1 MYYKVSRD
9 PIHAEIF
16 MYPLEIIAS
25 DTKAMQRLRY
35 LSQLVGSEYVYPCA
49 THTRFSHSL
58 GVMHIAGM
66 YANHLFNNDYS
77 KIRVLRL
84 AGLLHDIGHGP
95 FSHQFDEVVY
105 KNMGLDDGHDE
116 YRNRILLEYMPNAM
130 YKVFNRASEK
140 LKKAV
145 LEDLKLVLGD
155 LTEPVED
162 FRKVMEMVIDIY
174 NGEKDGTIEFAVIQG
189 PLGADRMD
197 FVLRDSYFAGTRGF
211 GTGSL
216 DRLVRNSMVIER
228 NGEKFLAYN
237 IKVIDEIYTT
247 LFGRFMMYKNV
258 YFHKTSRAADLM
270 IQDLLEF
277 CYRPLKLKERVEN
290 LETFMQLTDQRIIN
304 EVEIYFDQI
313 VEEYSIDSFEETKEK
328 ILNYEIDLQPAE
340 LDIVMAYE
348 VVERLKNRDFWKTI
362 LEIPFSVEGID
373 PSAASQGF
381 AMDVLQKIRL
391 RLEKAVEK
399 AEENDREELLKV
411 LSNFDDI
418 FKVDTPYK
426 LSLVHPDE
434 FLKSNIYIYDSWH
447 DHVLSFDEYVKE
459 YPAYK
464 LMTSNLIQLVRFYVT
479 KDIRELLDKYNIIP
493 SVDTSLTT
501 RW

>member
-1 MYYKVSRD
+1 
-9 PIHAEIF
+9 
-16 MYPLEIIAS
+16 
-25 DTKAMQRLRY
+25 LRY

-49 THTRFSHSL
+49 THTRFAHSL
-58 GVMHIAGM
+58 GVMHISGM
-66 YANHLFNNDYS
+66 YASHLFGDDPA
-77 KIRVLRL
+77 KVRILRL

-105 KNMGLDDGHDE
+105 KNMGLEDGHDE
-116 YRNRILLEYMPNAM
+116 YREKILLEYMPKAM
-130 YKVFNRASEK
+130 NKVFERAPEK
-140 LKKAV
+140 LKNAV
-145 LEDLKLVLGD
+145 LEDLNMVLGEVGN
-155 LTEPVED
+155 LENA
-162 FRKVMEMVIDIY
+162 FRKVMEKVVETY
-174 NGEKDGTIEFAVIQG
+174 KGENEGTIEFAVIQG

-216 DRLVRNSMVIER
+216 DRLVRNSMVVEKD
-228 NGEKFLAYN
+228 GKKFLAYN

-270 IQDLLEF
+270 IQDLLEL

-290 LETFMQLTDQRIIN
+290 LETFMELTDQRIIN
-304 EVEIYFDQI
+304 EVEIYFNQI
-313 VEEYSIDSFEETKEK
+313 VEEYNISSFEETKEK
-328 ILNYEIDLQPAE
+328 ILNFEIDLQPVE

-348 VVERLKNRDFWKTI
+348 IVERLKNRDFWKTI
-362 LEIPFSVEGID
+362 LETPFSVEGID

-381 AMDVLQKIRL
+381 AMDILQKIRL
-391 RLEKAVEK
+391 RLEKAVEISD
-399 AEENDREELLKV
+399 ESDREELLKI
-411 LSNFDDI
+411 LSNFDEI

-434 FLKSNIYIYDSWH
+434 FLKSNIYIYDSWKE
-447 DHVLSFDEYVKE
+447 HVLSFDEYVRE

-464 LMTSNLIQLVRFYVT
+464 LMTSNLIQIVRFYVT
-479 KDIRELLDKYNIIP
+479 KDVRNLLEKYNIIP
-493 SVDTSLTT
+493 KVDTSLTT

>member
-49 THTRFSHSL
+49 THTRFAHSL
-58 GVMHIAGM
+58 GVMHISGM
-66 YANHLFNNDYS
+66 YASHLFGDDPA
-77 KIRVLRL
+77 KVRILRL

-105 KNMGLDDGHDE
+105 KNMGLEDGHDE
-116 YRNRILLEYMPNAM
+116 YREKILLEYMPKAM
-130 YKVFNRASEK
+130 YKVFERAPEK
-140 LKKAV
+140 LKNAV
-145 LEDLKLVLGD
+145 LEDLNMVLGEVDD
-155 LTEPVED
+155 LEDD
-162 FRKVMEMVIDIY
+162 FRKVMEKVVETY
-174 NGEKDGTIEFAVIQG
+174 KGENEGTIEFAVIQG

-216 DRLVRNSMVIER
+216 DRLVRNSMVVEKD
-228 NGEKFLAYN
+228 GKKFLAYN

-270 IQDLLEF
+270 IQDLLEL

-290 LETFMQLTDQRIIN
+290 LETFMELTDQRIIN
-304 EVEIYFDQI
+304 EVEICFNQI
-313 VEEYSIDSFEETKEK
+313 VEEYNISSFEDTKEK
-328 ILNYEIDLQPAE
+328 ILNFEIDLQPVE

-348 VVERLKNRDFWKTI
+348 IVERLKNRDFWKTI
-362 LEIPFSVEGID
+362 LETPFSVEGID

-381 AMDVLQKIRL
+381 AMDILQKIRL
-391 RLEKAVEK
+391 RLEKAVEISD
-399 AEENDREELLKV
+399 ESDREELLKI
-411 LSNFDDI
+411 LSNFDEI

-434 FLKSNIYIYDSWH
+434 FLKSNIYIYDSWKE
-447 DHVLSFDEYVKE
+447 HVLSFDEYVRE

-464 LMTSNLIQLVRFYVT
+464 LMTSNLIQIVRFYVT
-479 KDIRELLDKYNIIP
+479 KDVRNLLEKYNIIP
-493 SVDTSLTT
+493 KVDTSLTT

>member
-49 THTRFSHSL
+49 THTRFAHSL
-58 GVMHIAGM
+58 GVMHISGM
-66 YANHLFNNDYS
+66 YASHLFGDDPA
-77 KIRVLRL
+77 KVRILRL

-105 KNMGLDDGHDE
+105 KNMGLEDGHDE
-116 YRNRILLEYMPNAM
+116 YREKILLEYMPKAM
-130 YKVFNRASEK
+130 YKVFERAPEK
-140 LKKAV
+140 LKNAV
-145 LEDLKLVLGD
+145 LEDLNMVLGEVDD
-155 LTEPVED
+155 LEDD
-162 FRKVMEMVIDIY
+162 FRKVMEKVVETY
-174 NGEKDGTIEFAVIQG
+174 KGENEGTIEFAVIQG

-216 DRLVRNSMVIER
+216 DRLVRNSMVVEKD
-228 NGEKFLAYN
+228 GKKFLAYN

-270 IQDLLEF
+270 IQDLLEL

-290 LETFMQLTDQRIIN
+290 LETFMELTDQRIIN
-304 EVEIYFDQI
+304 EVEIYFNQI
-313 VEEYSIDSFEETKEK
+313 VEEYNISSFEDTKEK
-328 ILNYEIDLQPAE
+328 ILNFEIDLQPVE

-348 VVERLKNRDFWKTI
+348 IVERLKNRDFWKTI
-362 LEIPFSVEGID
+362 LETPFSVEGID

-381 AMDVLQKIRL
+381 AMDILQKIRL
-391 RLEKAVEK
+391 RLEKAVEISD
-399 AEENDREELLKV
+399 ESDREELLKI
-411 LSNFDDI
+411 LSNFDEI

-434 FLKSNIYIYDSWH
+434 FLKSNIYIYDSWKE
-447 DHVLSFDEYVKE
+447 HVLSFDEYVRE

-464 LMTSNLIQLVRFYVT
+464 LMTSNLIQIVRFYVT
-479 KDIRELLDKYNIIP
+479 KDVRNLLEKYNIIP
-493 SVDTSLTT
+493 KVDTSLTT

>member
-1 MYYKVSRD
+1 MYHKVSRD

-16 MYPLEIIAS
+16 MYPLEILAS

-49 THTRFSHSL
+49 THTRFAHSL
-58 GVMHIAGM
+58 GVMHISGM
-66 YANHLFNNDYS
+66 YAKHLFED
-77 KIRVLRL
+77 KAKVRILRL

-116 YRNRILLEYMPNAM
+116 YRNKILTEYMPNAM
-130 YKVFNRASEK
+130 LKVYERAPEK
-140 LKKAV
+140 LQKAV
-145 LEDLKLVLGD
+145 LEDVEFVLGGISD
-155 LTEPVED
+155 LLDD
-162 FRKVMEMVIDIY
+162 FRKIMQMVIDVY
-174 NGEKDGTIEFAVIQG
+174 EGEEYGTIEFAVIQG

-216 DRLVRNSMVIER
+216 DRLVRNSMIIEKD
-228 NGEKFLAYN
+228 GKKHLAYN

-270 IQDLLEF
+270 IQELLELS
-277 CYRPLKLKERVEN
+277 YKPLKLKERVEN
-290 LETFMQLTDQRIIN
+290 LGTFMELTDQRIIN
-304 EVEIYFDQI
+304 EIEIYFKQI
-313 VEEYSIDSFEETKEK
+313 VEEYNISSFKETKEK
-328 ILNYEIDLQPAE
+328 ILNYEIDLQPLE

-348 VVERLKNRDFWKTI
+348 IVERLKNRDFWKTI
-362 LEIPFSVEGID
+362 LETPFSVEGID
-373 PSAASQGF
+373 PSVASQGF
-381 AMDVLQKIRL
+381 AMDVLKKIKL
-391 RLEKAVEK
+391 RLKKAIEGADEEDK
-399 AEENDREELLKV
+399 NGLAEI
-411 LSNFDDI
+411 LSNFDNI

-426 LSLVHPDE
+426 LSLVHPEE
-434 FLKSNIYIYDSWH
+434 FLKSNIYIYDFWKKQ
-447 DHVLSFDEYVKE
+447 VLSFDEYVKE
-459 YPAYK
+459 YPAYR
-464 LMTSNLIQLVRFYVT
+464 LMSSNLIQIVRFYVT
-479 KDIRELLDKYNIIP
+479 KDIRSLLEKYNVIP
-493 SVDTSLTT
+493 KVDMQLTT

>member
-49 THTRFSHSL
+49 THTRFAHSL
-58 GVMHIAGM
+58 GVMHISGM
-66 YANHLFNNDYS
+66 YASHLFGDDPA
-77 KIRVLRL
+77 KVRILRL

-105 KNMGLDDGHDE
+105 KNMGLEDGHDE
-116 YRNRILLEYMPNAM
+116 YREKILLEYMPKAM
-130 YKVFNRASEK
+130 YKVFERAPEK
-140 LKKAV
+140 LKNAV
-145 LEDLKLVLGD
+145 LEDLNMVLGEVDD
-155 LTEPVED
+155 LEDD
-162 FRKVMEMVIDIY
+162 FRKVMEKVVETY
-174 NGEKDGTIEFAVIQG
+174 KGENEGTIEFAVIQG

-216 DRLVRNSMVIER
+216 DRLVRNSMVVEKD
-228 NGEKFLAYN
+228 GKKFLAYN

-270 IQDLLEF
+270 IQDLLEL

-290 LETFMQLTDQRIIN
+290 LETFMELTDQRIIN
-304 EVEIYFDQI
+304 EVEIYFNQI
-313 VEEYSIDSFEETKEK
+313 VEEYNISSFEETKEK
-328 ILNYEIDLQPAE
+328 ILNFEIDLQPVE

-348 VVERLKNRDFWKTI
+348 IVERLKNRDFWKTI
-362 LEIPFSVEGID
+362 LETPFSVEGID

-381 AMDVLQKIRL
+381 AMDILQKIRL
-391 RLEKAVEK
+391 RLEKAVEISD
-399 AEENDREELLKV
+399 ESDREELLKI
-411 LSNFDDI
+411 LSNFDEI

-434 FLKSNIYIYDSWH
+434 FLKSNIYIYDSWKE
-447 DHVLSFDEYVKE
+447 HVLSFDEYVRE

-464 LMTSNLIQLVRFYVT
+464 LMTSNLIQIVRFYVT
-479 KDIRELLDKYNIIP
+479 KDVRNLLEKYNIIP
-493 SVDTSLTT
+493 KVDTSLTT

>member
-49 THTRFSHSL
+49 THTRFAHSL
-58 GVMHIAGM
+58 GVMHISGM
-66 YANHLFNNDYS
+66 YASHLFGDDPA
-77 KIRVLRL
+77 KVRILRL

-105 KNMGLDDGHDE
+105 KNMGLEDGHDE
-116 YRNRILLEYMPNAM
+116 YREKILLEYMPKAM
-130 YKVFNRASEK
+130 YKVFERAPEK
-140 LKKAV
+140 LKNAV
-145 LEDLKLVLGD
+145 LEDLNMVLGEVGD
-155 LTEPVED
+155 LED
-162 FRKVMEMVIDIY
+162 AFKKVMEKVVETY
-174 NGEKDGTIEFAVIQG
+174 KGENEGTIEFAVIQG

-216 DRLVRNSMVIER
+216 DRLVRNSMVVEKD
-228 NGEKFLAYN
+228 GKKFLAYN

-270 IQDLLEF
+270 IQDLLEL

-290 LETFMQLTDQRIIN
+290 LETFMELTDQRIIN
-304 EVEIYFDQI
+304 EVEIYFNQI
-313 VEEYSIDSFEETKEK
+313 VEEYNISSFEDTKEK
-328 ILNYEIDLQPAE
+328 ILNFEIDLQPVE

-348 VVERLKNRDFWKTI
+348 IVERLKNRDFWKTI
-362 LEIPFSVEGID
+362 LETPFSVEGID

-381 AMDVLQKIRL
+381 AMDILQKIRL
-391 RLEKAVEK
+391 RLEKAVEISDESDK
-399 AEENDREELLKV
+399 EDLLKI
-411 LSNFDDI
+411 LSNFDEI

-434 FLKSNIYIYDSWH
+434 FLKSNIYIYDSWKE
-447 DHVLSFDEYVKE
+447 HVLSFDEYVRE

-464 LMTSNLIQLVRFYVT
+464 LMTSNLIQIVRFYVT
-479 KDIRELLDKYNIIP
+479 KDVRNLLEKYNIIP
-493 SVDTSLTT
+493 KVDTSLTT

>member
-49 THTRFSHSL
+49 THTRFAHSL
-58 GVMHIAGM
+58 GVMHISGM
-66 YANHLFNNDYS
+66 YASHLFGDDPA
-77 KIRVLRL
+77 KVRILRL

-105 KNMGLDDGHDE
+105 KNMGLEDGHDE
-116 YRNRILLEYMPNAM
+116 YREKILLEYMPKAM
-130 YKVFNRASEK
+130 YKVFERAPEK
-140 LKKAV
+140 LKNAV
-145 LEDLKLVLGD
+145 LEDLNMVLGEVGN
-155 LTEPVED
+155 LENA
-162 FRKVMEMVIDIY
+162 FRKVMEKVVETY
-174 NGEKDGTIEFAVIQG
+174 KGENEGTIEFAVIQG

-216 DRLVRNSMVIER
+216 DRLVRNSMVVEKD
-228 NGEKFLAYN
+228 GKKFLAYN

-270 IQDLLEF
+270 IQDLLEL

-290 LETFMQLTDQRIIN
+290 LETFMELTDQRIIN
-304 EVEIYFDQI
+304 EVEIYFNQI
-313 VEEYSIDSFEETKEK
+313 VEEYNISSFEDTKEK
-328 ILNYEIDLQPAE
+328 ILNFEIDLQPVE

-348 VVERLKNRDFWKTI
+348 IVERLKNRDFWKTI
-362 LEIPFSVEGID
+362 LETPFSVEGID

-381 AMDVLQKIRL
+381 AMDILQKIRL
-391 RLEKAVEK
+391 RLEKAVEISD
-399 AEENDREELLKV
+399 ESDREELLKI
-411 LSNFDDI
+411 LSNFDEI

-434 FLKSNIYIYDSWH
+434 FLKSNIYIYDSWKE
-447 DHVLSFDEYVKE
+447 HVLSFDEYVRE

-464 LMTSNLIQLVRFYVT
+464 LMTSNLIQIVRFYVT
-479 KDIRELLDKYNIIP
+479 KDVRNLLEKYNIIP
-493 SVDTSLTT
+493 KVDTSLTT

>member
-49 THTRFSHSL
+49 THTRFAHSL
-58 GVMHIAGM
+58 GVMHISGM
-66 YANHLFNNDYS
+66 YASHLFGDDPA
-77 KIRVLRL
+77 KVRILRL

-105 KNMGLDDGHDE
+105 KNMGLEDGHDE
-116 YRNRILLEYMPNAM
+116 YREKILLEYMPKAM
-130 YKVFNRASEK
+130 YKVFERAPEK
-140 LKKAV
+140 LKNAV
-145 LEDLKLVLGD
+145 LEDLNMVLGEVGD
-155 LTEPVED
+155 LED
-162 FRKVMEMVIDIY
+162 AFKKVMEKVVETY
-174 NGEKDGTIEFAVIQG
+174 KGENEGTIEFAVIQG

-216 DRLVRNSMVIER
+216 DRLVRNSMVVEKD
-228 NGEKFLAYN
+228 GKKFLAYN

-270 IQDLLEF
+270 IQDLLEL

-290 LETFMQLTDQRIIN
+290 LETFMELTDQRIIN
-304 EVEIYFDQI
+304 EVEIYFNQI
-313 VEEYSIDSFEETKEK
+313 VEEYNISSFEETKEK
-328 ILNYEIDLQPAE
+328 ILNFEIDLQPVE

-348 VVERLKNRDFWKTI
+348 IVERLKNRDFWKTI
-362 LEIPFSVEGID
+362 LETPFSVEGID

-381 AMDVLQKIRL
+381 AMDILQKIRL
-391 RLEKAVEK
+391 RLEKAVEISD
-399 AEENDREELLKV
+399 ESDREDLLKI
-411 LSNFDDI
+411 LSNFDEI

-434 FLKSNIYIYDSWH
+434 FLKSNIYIYDSWKE
-447 DHVLSFDEYVKE
+447 HVLSFDEYVRE

-464 LMTSNLIQLVRFYVT
+464 LMTSNLIQIVRFYVT
-479 KDIRELLDKYNIIP
+479 KDVRNLLEKYNIIP
-493 SVDTSLTT
+493 KVDTSLTT

>member
-49 THTRFSHSL
+49 THTRFAHSL
-58 GVMHIAGM
+58 GVMHISGM
-66 YANHLFNNDYS
+66 YASHLFGDDPA
-77 KIRVLRL
+77 KVRILRL

-105 KNMGLDDGHDE
+105 KNMGLEDGHDE
-116 YRNRILLEYMPNAM
+116 YREKILLEYMPKAM
-130 YKVFNRASEK
+130 NKVFERAPEK
-140 LKKAV
+140 LKNAV
-145 LEDLKLVLGD
+145 LEDLNMVLGEVGN
-155 LTEPVED
+155 LENA
-162 FRKVMEMVIDIY
+162 FRKVMEKVVETY
-174 NGEKDGTIEFAVIQG
+174 KGENEGTIEFAVIQG

-216 DRLVRNSMVIER
+216 DRLVRNSMVVEKD
-228 NGEKFLAYN
+228 GKKFLAYN

-270 IQDLLEF
+270 IQDLLEL

-290 LETFMQLTDQRIIN
+290 LETFMELTDQRIIN
-304 EVEIYFDQI
+304 EVEIYFNQI
-313 VEEYSIDSFEETKEK
+313 VEEYNISSFEDTKEK
-328 ILNYEIDLQPAE
+328 ILNFEIDLQPVE

-348 VVERLKNRDFWKTI
+348 IVERLKNRDFWKTI
-362 LEIPFSVEGID
+362 LETPFSVEGID

-381 AMDVLQKIRL
+381 AMDILQKIRL
-391 RLEKAVEK
+391 RLEKAVEISD
-399 AEENDREELLKV
+399 ESDREELLKI
-411 LSNFDDI
+411 LSNFDEI

-434 FLKSNIYIYDSWH
+434 FLKSNIYIYDSWKE
-447 DHVLSFDEYVKE
+447 HVLSFDEYVRE

-464 LMTSNLIQLVRFYVT
+464 LMTSNLIQIVRFYVT
-479 KDIRELLDKYNIIP
+479 KDVRNLLEKYNIIP
-493 SVDTSLTT
+493 KVDTSLTT

>member
-49 THTRFSHSL
+49 THTRFAHSL
-58 GVMHIAGM
+58 GVMHISGM
-66 YANHLFNNDYS
+66 YASHLFGDDPS
-77 KIRVLRL
+77 KVRILRL

-105 KNMGLDDGHDE
+105 KNMGLEDGHDE
-116 YRNRILLEYMPNAM
+116 YREKILLEYMPKAM
-130 YKVFNRASEK
+130 YKVFERAPEK
-140 LKKAV
+140 LKNAV
-145 LEDLKLVLGD
+145 LEDLNVVLGEVGD
-155 LTEPVED
+155 LKD
-162 FRKVMEMVIDIY
+162 AFKKVMEKVVETY
-174 NGEKDGTIEFAVIQG
+174 KGENEGTIEFAVIQG

-216 DRLVRNSMVIER
+216 DRLVRNSMVVEKD
-228 NGEKFLAYN
+228 GKKFLAYN

-270 IQDLLEF
+270 IQDLLEL

-290 LETFMQLTDQRIIN
+290 LETFMELTDQRIIN
-304 EVEIYFDQI
+304 EVEIYFNQI
-313 VEEYSIDSFEETKEK
+313 VEEYNISSFEETKEK
-328 ILNYEIDLQPAE
+328 ILNFEIDLQPVE

-348 VVERLKNRDFWKTI
+348 IVERLKNRDFWKTI
-362 LEIPFSVEGID
+362 LETPFSVEGID

-381 AMDVLQKIRL
+381 AMDILQKIRL
-391 RLEKAVEK
+391 RLEKAVEISD
-399 AEENDREELLKV
+399 ESDREELLKI
-411 LSNFDDI
+411 LSNFDEI

-434 FLKSNIYIYDSWH
+434 FLKSNIYIYDSWKE
-447 DHVLSFDEYVKE
+447 HVLSFDEYVRE

-464 LMTSNLIQLVRFYVT
+464 LMTSNLIQIVRFYVT
-479 KDIRELLDKYNIIP
+479 KDVRNLLEKYNIIP
-493 SVDTSLTT
+493 KVDTSLTT

>member
-1 MYYKVSRD
+1 
-9 PIHAEIF
+9 
-16 MYPLEIIAS
+16 MYPLEILAS

-49 THTRFSHSL
+49 THTRFAHSL
-58 GVMHIAGM
+58 GVMHISGM
-66 YANHLFNNDYS
+66 YAKHLFGEES
-77 KIRVLRL
+77 KVRILRL

-105 KNMGLDDGHDE
+105 KNMGLEDGHDE
-116 YRNRILLEYMPNAM
+116 YRNKILLEYMPGAM
-130 YKVFNRASEK
+130 VKVFERAPEK
-140 LKKAV
+140 LKNAV
-145 LEDLKLVLGD
+145 LEDVEFVLGENTNLYD
-155 LTEPVED
+155 D
-162 FRKVMEMVIDIY
+162 FKKIIEKVIEVY
-174 NGEKDGTIEFAVIQG
+174 EGELEGTIDFAIIQG

-216 DRLVRNSMVIER
+216 DRLIRNSMIT
-228 NGEKFLAYN
+228 EKDGKKHLAYN

-270 IQDLLEF
+270 IQELLELS
-277 CYRPLKLKERVEN
+277 YKPLKLKERVKN
-290 LETFMQLTDQRIIN
+290 LETFMELTDQRIIN
-304 EVEIYFDQI
+304 EIEIYFKEI
-313 VEEYSIDSFEETKEK
+313 VDEYNISSFEETKEK
-328 ILNYEIDLQPAE
+328 ILNYEIDLQPME

-348 VVERLKNRDFWKTI
+348 IVERLRNRNFWKTI
-362 LEIPFSVEGID
+362 LETPFSVEGID
-373 PSAASQGF
+373 PFVASQGF
-381 AMDVLQKIRL
+381 AMDILQKIRL
-391 RLEKAVEK
+391 KLEKAIES
-399 AEENDREELLKV
+399 AEEKDKNELV
-411 LSNFDDI
+411 RILSNFDEI

-434 FLKSNIYIYDSWH
+434 FLKSNIYIYDYWKDS
-447 DHVLSFDEYVKE
+447 VLSFDEYVRE

-464 LMTSNLIQLVRFYVT
+464 LMSSNLIQIVRVYVT
-479 KDIRELLDKYNIIP
+479 EDIRSLLEMYSIIP
-493 SVDTSLTT
+493 KVDMSLTT